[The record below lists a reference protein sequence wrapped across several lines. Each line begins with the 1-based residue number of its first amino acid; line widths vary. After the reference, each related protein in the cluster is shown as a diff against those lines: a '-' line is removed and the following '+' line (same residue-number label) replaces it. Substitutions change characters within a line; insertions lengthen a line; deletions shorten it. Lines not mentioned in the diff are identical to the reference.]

1 MRHLNFSLLKIK
13 KVVSTHKEKRKIKI
27 INEEKQKVNLIIGKF
42 QPFNNGHLKMCSRL
56 RKENDLPV
64 FLCVV
69 HPGGESTSKKYTFSE
84 ELIKKSIGSLT
95 SENNKLFSGYK
106 IVPTDLLEDSIK
118 SICEDVNPVSVC
130 IGEKD
135 FENMVLQRDWIRNKY
150 DLNGGDIEIFK
161 TPSWSNNNEI
171 RSYIENSDFQQF
183 KNKVPKSIAVLFNE
197 FAREMKD
204 TSEIKEDI

>member
-1 MRHLNFSLLKIK
+1 
-13 KVVSTHKEKRKIKI
+13 
-27 INEEKQKVNLIIGKF
+27 
-42 QPFNNGHLKMCSRL
+42 
-56 RKENDLPV
+56 
-64 FLCVV
+64 
-69 HPGGESTSKKYTFSE
+69 
-84 ELIKKSIGSLT
+84 
-95 SENNKLFSGYK
+95 
-106 IVPTDLLEDSIK
+106 
-118 SICEDVNPVSVC
+118 
-130 IGEKD
+130 
-135 FENMVLQRDWIRNKY
+135 MVLQRDWIRNKY